1 MLTLPQL
8 PTERPITERLARGLA
23 RALGLVLALAGLA
36 TLTHGVARALARA
49 LGGAMAVLGLL
60 TLAAGTAQAVT
71 VSPTAV
77 YITSKNPSALLTLI
91 NTGSRPEEIELSIG
105 FGYPVSDTAGV
116 LRVDI
121 VDTAASGEPSLTSF
135 LRVFPR
141 RLVLQPGQRQVV
153 RVMVAMPAGA
163 ADGEYWGRVLV
174 RSRGGEPPIEQTQG
188 AVRMQLSL
196 ETTFATAVFFQKGE
210 VKTGVEISSAAAHR
224 MGDSVQFTLDL
235 KRAGNSAFLG
245 RIRAEL
251 VDAKGGSVAEVEDV
265 VAVYRTL
272 RRRFVLRTG
281 KPLPAGA
288 YTVRYLVDTE
298 RPDLPPQGPT
308 KVADAVR
315 GSVEAH

>member
-8 PTERPITERLARGLA
+8 PTERPLAERLARIAA
-23 RALGLVLALAGLA
+23 RAMAALLAVAALMSLPS
-36 TLTHGVARALARA
+36 GVARAVARLLGSVMAIVA
-49 LGGAMAVLGLL
+49 LIAV
-60 TLAAGTAQAVT
+60 AATPAQAVT

-77 YITSKNPSALLTLI
+77 YISSRSPTAMLTLI

-121 VDTAASGEPSLTSF
+121 VDSAAAGEPSLTSF

-174 RSRGGEPPIEQTQG
+174 KSRGGEPPIEQSQG
-188 AVRMQLSL
+188 NVRMQLAL
-196 ETTFATAVFFQKGE
+196 ETTFATAVFFHKGD
-210 VKTGVEISSAAAHR
+210 VKTGVSLPFVDAR
-224 MGDSVQFTLDL
+224 RQGDSVRFTLDL
-235 KRAGNSAFLG
+235 KREGNGAFLG
-245 RIRAEL
+245 RIHAEL
-251 VDAKGGSVAEVEDV
+251 LNAKGATVAEVEDV
-265 VAVYRTL
+265 AAVYRAL

-281 KPLPAGA
+281 SPLPPGA
-288 YTVRYLVDTE
+288 YTVRYVVDTD
-298 RPDLPPQGPT
+298 RPDLPAQGPT
-308 KVADAVR
+308 RSEPVR
-315 GSVEAH
+315 GTVPVH

>member
-8 PTERPITERLARGLA
+8 PTERPVTERL
-23 RALGLVLALAGLA
+23 
-36 TLTHGVARALARA
+36 ARALARA
-49 LGGAMAVLGLL
+49 LSVALAVAAVLTLANGIARAFARAFGGAMAVIGLL
-60 TLAAGTAQAVT
+60 ALSPSAAQAVT

-77 YITSKNPSALLTLI
+77 YITSRNPSALLTLI

-105 FGYPVSDTAGV
+105 FGYPVSDSTGA

-121 VDTAASGEPSLTSF
+121 VDTAAAGEPSLTSY
-135 LRVFPR
+135 LRLFPR

-174 RSRGGEPPIEQTQG
+174 KSRGGEPPIEQNQG
-188 AVRMQLSL
+188 NVRMQLSL
-196 ETTFATAVFFQKGE
+196 ETTFATAVFFHKGE
-210 VKTGVEISSAAAHR
+210 VKTGIEVSAAARR
-224 MGDSVQFTLDL
+224 MGDSVQFTVDL
-235 KRAGNSAFLG
+235 KRDGNSAFLG

-251 VDAKGGSVAEVEDV
+251 LDAKGATVAEVEDV
-265 VAVYRTL
+265 VAVYRSL

-288 YTVRYLVDTE
+288 YRVRYLVDTE
-298 RPDLPPQGPT
+298 RPDLPPQGPI
-308 KVADAVR
+308 KAAAPVS
-315 GSVEAH
+315 GFVEAH

>member
-8 PTERPITERLARGLA
+8 PAERPATERLARALARGLGVLVALAGVLTLTNAVARAFA
-23 RALGLVLALAGLA
+23 RALGV
-36 TLTHGVARALARA
+36 
-49 LGGAMAVLGLL
+49 AMAVLGLVAL
-60 TLAAGTAQAVT
+60 SASEAHAVT

-77 YITSKNPSALLTLI
+77 YITSRNPSALLTLI

-105 FGYPVSDTAGV
+105 FGYPVSDSLGT

-121 VDTAASGEPSLTSF
+121 VDTAASGEPSLTSY

-174 RSRGGEPPIEQTQG
+174 KSRGGEPPIEQTQG
-188 AVRMQLSL
+188 SVHMQLSL

-210 VKTGVEISSAAAHR
+210 AKTGIEIPSAAARR

-235 KRAGNSAFLG
+235 KRTGNSAFLG

-251 VDAKGGSVAEVEDV
+251 LDSKGASVAEVEDV
-265 VAVYRTL
+265 VAVYRSL

-298 RPDLPPQGPT
+298 RPDLPAQGPT
-308 KVADAVR
+308 KVAEAVH
-315 GSVEAH
+315 GTVEIH

>member
-8 PTERPITERLARGLA
+8 PTDRPPAERLARAVARGL
-23 RALGLVLALAGLA
+23 GIVLALAGVL
-36 TLTHGVARALARA
+36 TLTNGVARAIARA
-49 LGGAMAVLGLL
+49 LGTAMAVIGLL
-60 TLAAGTAQAVT
+60 ALSASTAHAVT

-91 NTGSRPEEIELSIG
+91 NTGSRPEEIELSIA
-105 FGYPVSDTAGV
+105 FGYPVSDSLGV

-121 VDTAASGEPSLTSF
+121 VDTAASGEPSLTSY

-141 RLVLQPGQRQVV
+141 RLVLEPGQRQVV
-153 RVMVAMPAGA
+153 RVMVTMPPGA

-174 RSRGGEPPIEQTQG
+174 KARGGEPPIEQTQG
-188 AVRMQLSL
+188 SVKMQLSL

-210 VKTGVEISSAAAHR
+210 VKTGIEVSSATAHR

-251 VDAKGGSVAEVEDV
+251 LDAKGGTVAEVEDV
-265 VAVYRTL
+265 VAVYRSL

-308 KVADAVR
+308 KMAEAVR
-315 GSVEAH
+315 GTVGAH

>member
-8 PTERPITERLARGLA
+8 PAERPIAERL
-23 RALGLVLALAGLA
+23 
-36 TLTHGVARALARA
+36 ARALARA
-49 LGGAMAVLGLL
+49 LSLAAAVGAVLTLTNGVARAVARALGVAMGVLALL
-60 TLAAGTAQAVT
+60 ALTSSAAHAVT

-77 YITSKNPSALLTLI
+77 YITSRNPSALLTLM

-121 VDTAASGEPSLTSF
+121 LDTAASGEPSLTSF

-174 RSRGGEPPIEQTQG
+174 KSRGGEPPIEQSEG
-188 AVRMQLSL
+188 NVRMQLSL
-196 ETTFATAVFFQKGE
+196 ETTFATAVFYHKGE
-210 VKTGVEISSAAAHR
+210 MKTGITVSSAAARR

-235 KRAGNSAFLG
+235 KREGNSAYLG

-251 VDAKGGSVAEVEDV
+251 LDAKGGSVAEVEDV
-265 VAVYRTL
+265 VAVYRAL

-281 KPLPAGA
+281 KALPPGA
-288 YTVRYLVDTE
+288 YTVRYTVDTE
-298 RPDLPPQGPT
+298 RPDLPPQGPIKAVPVT
-308 KVADAVR
+308 GTVDAR
-315 GSVEAH
+315 